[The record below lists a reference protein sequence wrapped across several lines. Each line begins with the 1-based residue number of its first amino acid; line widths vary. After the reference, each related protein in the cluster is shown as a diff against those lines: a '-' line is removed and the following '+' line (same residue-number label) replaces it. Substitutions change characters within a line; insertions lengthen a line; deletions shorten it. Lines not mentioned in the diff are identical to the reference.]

1 MQTFH
6 DQIRAAVAEITGLP
20 ESDIRL
26 EEPRDLSL
34 GDVALPCFLLAK
46 AKKQAPPQAAAE
58 LANALSGKLD
68 KMEVR
73 AAGPYVNITI
83 ERALLAQTILAEIAG
98 KGASYGTSN
107 TGNGRT
113 VVIDYSSPNIAKPMH
128 VGHLRSTIIGA
139 ALVHLHEALGY
150 KVVGINHI
158 GDWGSQF
165 GGLVV
170 ALRRRGKTLD
180 EANPVH
186 GLLELYQWSKQQ
198 VEADAQFAAEAREAW
213 RELESGREGEVRELW
228 RWVTQTSLAGFAKTY
243 KRLGIQHDLVRGESW
258 YEPLLKETF
267 ERVAQAGVV
276 EESQG
281 ALVVMLGMI
290 DKGLKET
297 PCLLRQSDGTTLY
310 ATRDLAALFSRRAE
324 FDFARALYV
333 VGGEQKL
340 HFRQLK
346 AVLKRMELAWE
357 AQVEHI
363 DFGLLLGP
371 ARTKLASRKGPV
383 LVLDDLL
390 DEVVD
395 EALKVVSEKNPSLDE
410 ATRRLVAE
418 QIGIG
423 AIVFNDLKRER
434 IKDVE
439 FDKAQILS
447 FEGETGP
454 YVQYTHAR
462 LASILR
468 KAAESGEGSPT
479 PAGAA
484 QLDLHALSDASTV
497 LLGLARY
504 GTAVRTAAERCEPSL
519 LAQYLLGLCRDV
531 NAWYAHARVL
541 GQAPGVTAARLEL
554 VRATKCVIGLGLR
567 HLGVAAPEVM

>member
-6 DQIRAAVAEITGLP
+6 DLIRAAAAQAAGVAP
-20 ESDIRL
+20 EDIRL

-34 GDVALPCFLLAK
+34 GDIALPCFLVGK
-46 AKKQAPPQAAAE
+46 ATKQAPPAAAAA
-58 LANALSGKLD
+58 LAAALSGKLD
-68 KMEVR
+68 RIEVR
-73 AAGPYVNITI
+73 AAGPYVNFTI
-83 ERALLAQTILAEIAG
+83 ERALLAQAVLAEIEA
-98 KGASYGTSN
+98 KGAAYGST
-107 TGNGRT
+107 TAGAGRT
-113 VVIDYSSPNIAKPMH
+113 VVVDYSSPNIAKPMH

-139 ALVHLHEALGY
+139 ALVRLHEAQGY

-170 ALRRRGKTLD
+170 AIRRRGKTID
-180 EANPVH
+180 EADPVH
-186 GLLELYQWSKQQ
+186 GLLELYQWSKAQ
-198 VEADAQFAAEAREAW
+198 VESDPAFAAEAREAW

-228 RWVTQTSLAGFAKTY
+228 RWVTKASLAGFDKTC
-243 KRLGIQHDLVRGESW
+243 KRLGIRHDLVRGESW
-258 YEPLLKETF
+258 YEPLLQDTF
-267 ERVAQAGVV
+267 ARVEAAGVV

-281 ALVVMLGMI
+281 ALVVMLGSV

-310 ATRDLAALFSRRAE
+310 ATRDLAALFSRHAE

-346 AVLKRMELAWE
+346 AVLKRMGLDWE
-357 AQVEHI
+357 PKVEHI

-371 ARTKLASRKGPV
+371 GRTKLASRKGAV
-383 LVLDDLL
+383 LVLDELL
-390 DEVVD
+390 DEVVE
-395 EALKVVSEKNPSLDE
+395 EAFKVVSEKNPGLDE
-410 ATRRLVAE
+410 SVRRQVAE

-468 KAAESGEGSPT
+468 KAAEAGEGAAT
-479 PAGAA
+479 PDMAALADAGP
-484 QLDLHALSDASTV
+484 V
-497 LLGLARY
+497 LLALARY

-519 LAQYLLGLCRDV
+519 LAQYLLSLCRDL
-531 NAWYAHARVL
+531 NAWYANSRVL
-541 GQAPGVTAARLEL
+541 GQDPAVTAARLKL
-554 VRATKCVIGLGLR
+554 VRASKSVIGLGLR
-567 HLGVAAPEVM
+567 QLGVAPPEVM

>member
-6 DQIRAAVAEITGLP
+6 DLIRAAASQAAGVAP
-20 ESDIRL
+20 EDIRL
-26 EEPRDLSL
+26 EEPRDLAL
-34 GDVALPCFLLAK
+34 GDIALPCFLVGK
-46 AKKQAPPQAAAE
+46 ATKQPPPAAAAA
-58 LANALSGKLD
+58 LAASLSGKLD
-68 KMEVR
+68 GIEVH
-73 AAGPYVNITI
+73 AAGPYVNFRVD
-83 ERALLAQTILAEIAG
+83 RALLAREVLAGIEAQ
-98 KGASYGTSN
+98 GAAYGSSTV
-107 TGNGRT
+107 GAGRT

-139 ALVHLHEALGY
+139 ALVHLHESLGY
-150 KVVGINHI
+150 KVVGVNHI

-170 ALRRRGKTLD
+170 AIRRRGKTID
-180 EANPVH
+180 EADPVH
-186 GLLELYQWSKQQ
+186 GLLELYQWSKSQ
-198 VEADAQFAAEAREAW
+198 VEADPEFAAEARTAW

-228 RWVTQTSLAGFAKTY
+228 RWVTKASLAGFEKTY
-243 KRLGIQHDLVRGESW
+243 KRLGIRHDLVRGESW
-258 YEPLLKETF
+258 YEPLLKDTF
-267 ERVAQAGVV
+267 ARVESAGVV

-281 ALVVMLGMI
+281 ALVVMLGAV

-310 ATRDLAALFSRRAE
+310 ATRDLAALFSRHAE

-346 AVLKRMELAWE
+346 AVLKRMGLDWE
-357 AQVEHI
+357 PKVEHI

-371 ARTKLASRKGPV
+371 GRTKLASRKGAV

-390 DEVVD
+390 DEVVE
-395 EALKVVSEKNPSLDE
+395 EAHKVVSAKNPGLDE
-410 ATRRLVAE
+410 AVRRQVAE

-468 KAAESGEGSPT
+468 KAAEAGEGGAQPDMAALAD
-479 PAGAA
+479 AGA
-484 QLDLHALSDASTV
+484 V
-497 LLGLARY
+497 LLALARY

-519 LAQYLLGLCRDV
+519 LAQYLLSLCRDL
-531 NAWYAHARVL
+531 NAWYANSRVL
-541 GQAPGVTAARLEL
+541 GQEPAVTAARLKL
-554 VRATKCVIGLGLR
+554 VRASKSVIGLGLR
-567 HLGVAAPEVM
+567 QLGVAPPEVM